1 MPSLNPALA
10 NFWTQKTVADPRT
23 GVSEPI
29 RNRVLHGGRASSK
42 SWDAAG
48 FATYLATNFQ
58 VKFLCVRQFQ
68 NRITDSVYSLLKI
81 QIERFQLRDQFAI
94 QKRTITS
101 DAGAEF
107 MFYGLARNIE
117 EIKSIE
123 SVDIL
128 WIEEANTLTAAQ
140 WEILE
145 PTIRKE
151 GSQVWLTFNPGY
163 VTDFVWQ
170 RFVVSPPP
178 GTLVRQINYNE
189 NPFLSRTMHR
199 IIRNAFDED
208 EESARHVYL
217 GEPRTDNP
225 TAVIKRSWVE
235 AAIGAVEKI
244 AAKDPDLARTMRA
257 GGKVVGFDVAD
268 GSDEEMA
275 PNDHCANV
283 LRIGSVATWCDEW
296 KAGEDEIPKS
306 CARTYKTA
314 QLHGASIRYDSIGVG
329 ASAGGKF
336 DELNELPANASKRV
350 RYLKFNAGGGVFKP
364 EAMYVAD
371 AQQRISNEDYFSNIK
386 AQAWWLVADRF
397 RNTYDYLMNGN
408 DKYTADE
415 LIAIDPNMPHLE
427 KLKTELS
434 TPKRDF
440 DANGRVKVESK
451 KDLAKREIASPN
463 LADAFIMAYAP
474 GDAPMV
480 ISRAA
485 IAKAAARG

>member
-1 MPSLNPALA
+1 MSIPTLNPALQ
-10 NFWTQKTVADPRT
+10 NFWTAKSVD
-23 GVSEPI
+23 GVPV

-48 FATYLATNFQ
+48 FATYLASNYQ

-81 QIERFQLRDQFAI
+81 QIDRFNLRSQFAI
-94 QKRTITS
+94 QKRTIEST
-101 DAGAEF
+101 AGSEF
-107 MFYGLARNIE
+107 LFYGLARNIE

-151 GSQVWLTFNPGY
+151 GSQVWLTFNPGF

-170 RFVVSPPP
+170 RFVMNPPP
-178 GTLVRQINYNE
+178 GTLVRQINFNE

-199 IIRNAFDED
+199 IIQNAFAED
-208 EESARHVYL
+208 EEAAKHVYL
-217 GEPRTDNP
+217 GMPKTDNP
-225 TAVIKRSWVE
+225 TAVIKRSWIE

-244 AAKDPDLARTMRA
+244 RAKDADLADQMSR
-257 GGKVVGFDVAD
+257 GGSVVGFDVAD
-268 GSDEEMA
+268 GSDVEEA
-275 PNDHCANV
+275 PNDYCANV
-283 LRIGSVATWCDEW
+283 LRKGSVATFCEEW

-306 CARTYKTA
+306 CARTYKLA
-314 QLHGASIRYDSIGVG
+314 QSRDAAIRYDSIGVG
-329 ASAGGKF
+329 ASAGGIF
-336 DELNELPANASKRV
+336 DGLNEKNDTKRV
-350 RYLKFNAGGGVFKP
+350 RYLKFNAGASVHKP
-364 EAMYVAD
+364 EQLYVAD
-371 AQQRISNEDYFSNIK
+371 AQQKIKNVDYFSNLK

-408 DKYTADE
+408 TNYTADQ
-415 LIAIDPNMPHLE
+415 LIAIDPAMPHLE

-440 DANGRVKVESK
+440 DGNGLVKVESK

-480 ISRAA
+480 INRAA
-485 IAKAAARG
+485 VAKAVRR

>member
-1 MPSLNPALA
+1 MTAPSLNPALA
-10 NFWTQKTVADPRT
+10 NFWTAKSVDGVA
-23 GVSEPI
+23 I
-29 RNRVLHGGRASSK
+29 RNRVLYGGRASSK

-58 VKFLCVRQFQ
+58 VKFLCTRMFQ

-81 QIERFQLRDQFAI
+81 QIDRFNLRDQFSV

-101 DAGAEF
+101 DAGSEF
-107 MFYGLARNIE
+107 LFYGLARNID

-128 WIEEANTLTAAQ
+128 WIEEANSLTAAQ

-151 GSQVWLTFNPGY
+151 GSQVWLLFNPGF

-170 RFVVSPPP
+170 RFVVNPPP

-199 IIRNAFDED
+199 IIANAFAED
-208 EESARHVYL
+208 EEAAKHVYL
-217 GEPRTDNP
+217 GMPKTDNP
-225 TAVIKRSWVE
+225 TAVIKRSWIE
-235 AAIGAVEKI
+235 AAIGAVDKI
-244 AAKDPDLARTMRA
+244 RAKDADLADHMTRGA
-257 GGKVVGFDVAD
+257 KVVGYDIAD
-268 GSDEEMA
+268 GSDVEEA
-275 PNDHCANV
+275 PNDLCANV
-283 LRIGSVATWCDEW
+283 LRAGSVAIFCEEW

-306 CARTYKTA
+306 SRRSYKLAQAR
-314 QLHGASIRYDSIGVG
+314 GASIRYDSIGVG
-329 ASAGGKF
+329 AAAGGIF
-336 DELNELPANASKRV
+336 DEENEKPENSGKRV
-350 RYLKFNAGGGVFKP
+350 KYLKFNAGASVHKP
-364 EAMYVAD
+364 EQLYVAD
-371 AQQRISNEDYFSNIK
+371 AQQKIKNVDYFSNLK

-408 DKYTADE
+408 TNYAADQ
-415 LIAIDPNMPHLE
+415 LIAIDPAMPHLE

-440 DANGRVKVESK
+440 DGNGLVKVESK
-451 KDLAKREIASPN
+451 KDLAKRDIASPN

-480 ISRAA
+480 INRAA
-485 IAKAAARG
+485 VAKVARR

>member
-1 MPSLNPALA
+1 MTAPSLNPCLQ
-10 NFWTQKTVADPRT
+10 NFWTAKTVVHTDGISYP
-23 GVSEPI
+23 V
-29 RNRVLHGGRASSK
+29 RNRVLKGGRASSK

-48 FATYLATNFQ
+48 FATYLGSNYQ

-81 QIERFQLRDQFAI
+81 QIDRFGLRDQFAV

-107 MFYGLARNIE
+107 LFYGLARNIE

-151 GSQVWLTFNPGY
+151 GSQVWLTFNPGF

-170 RFVVSPPP
+170 RFVINPPP
-178 GTLVRQINYNE
+178 GTLVRTINYNE

-199 IIRNAFDED
+199 IIKNAFDED
-208 EESARHVYL
+208 EENARHVYL

-244 AAKDPDLARTMRA
+244 RAKDPDLADQMSR
-257 GGKVVGFDVAD
+257 GGAVVGYDIAD
-268 GSDEEMA
+268 GSDVEEA
-275 PNDHCANV
+275 PNDYCANV
-283 LRIGSVATWCDEW
+283 VRKGSVATFCEEW

-306 CARTYKTA
+306 CRRSYKLA
-314 QLHGASIRYDSIGVG
+314 QAHKASIRYDSIGVG
-329 ASAGGKF
+329 ASAGGIF
-336 DELNELPANASKRV
+336 DEENEKAANADKRV
-350 RYLKFNAGGGVFKP
+350 RYLKFNAGASVFKP
-364 EAMYVAD
+364 EQLYVAD
-371 AQQRISNEDYFSNIK
+371 AQQKIKNVDYFSNLK
-386 AQAWWLVADRF
+386 AQAWWGVGDRF

-408 DKYTADE
+408 TNYTADQ
-415 LIAIDPNMPHLE
+415 LIAIDPAMPHLE

-440 DANGRVKVESK
+440 DGNGLVKVESK

-480 ISRAA
+480 INRAA
-485 IAKAAARG
+485 VAKALRR